1 MDIVVICNSGENW
14 NEFLKTQQIILIKW
28 RQFVLNLRI
37 AL

>member
-28 RQFVLNLRI
+28 RQFVPPF
-37 AL
+37 A